1 MIVSGQKTLLKIS
14 GCTVAENG
22 SISVD
27 SSRPFFEALINPSG
41 YGHDFS
47 IKYAKNQTLGQAG
60 NEAKFHASQP
70 QKLNLKELILDGTG
84 VILGTK
90 KTVKEQVQ
98 TLRNTI
104 YSYVGVKHETPIVQ
118 IVWGSLIFYGRAEGM
133 KFDYTLFK
141 PNGEPLRAKITLNF
155 VEYISPGE
163 MGKKK
168 AASSPDLTHLIT
180 VKAGD
185 TLPLLCDRI
194 YRDSSY
200 YMEVA
205 RINGLSSFRNL
216 TPGTTLKFPPL
227 AN

>member
-1 MIVSGQKTLLKIS
+1 MSGQKTLLKIS

-27 SSRPFFEALINPSG
+27 SSRPVFEALINPSG
-41 YGHDFS
+41 YGHDFA

-70 QKLNLKELILDGTG
+70 QKLSLKELVLDGTG
-84 VILGTK
+84 VIPGTK

-98 TLRNTI
+98 NLRNTI
-104 YSYVGVKHETPIVQ
+104 YSYVGSKHETPIVQ

-141 PNGEPLRAKITLNF
+141 PNGEPLRAKITLDF
-155 VEYISPGE
+155 VEYVSSGE
-163 MGKKK
+163 MEKKK
-168 AASSPDLTHLIT
+168 AASSPDLTHLVT

-194 YRDSSY
+194 YRDSGY

-205 RINGLSSFRNL
+205 RINGLNSFRNL
-216 TPGTTLKFPPL
+216 QPGTTLKFPPL

>member
-1 MIVSGQKTLLKIS
+1 MSGQKTLLKIS

-27 SSRPFFEALINPSG
+27 SARPVFEALVNPSG

-70 QKLNLKELILDGTG
+70 QKLSLKELILDGTG
-84 VILGTK
+84 VIPGTK

-98 TLRNTI
+98 NLRNTI
-104 YSYVGVKHETPIVQ
+104 YTYVGSKHETPIVQ

-163 MGKKK
+163 MEKKK

-194 YRDSSY
+194 YRDSGY

-216 TPGTTLKFPPL
+216 QPGTTLKFPPL